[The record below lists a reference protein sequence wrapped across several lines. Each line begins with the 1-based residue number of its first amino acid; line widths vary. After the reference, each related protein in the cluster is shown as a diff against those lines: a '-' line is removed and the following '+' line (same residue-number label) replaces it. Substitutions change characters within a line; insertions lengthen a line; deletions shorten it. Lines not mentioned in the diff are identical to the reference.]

1 MGEFGMVIKYI
12 DIVVIQNNSDDIK
25 MPNVQPRLL
34 SKTRT
39 PSWLQCLCNL
49 IMKYAQRRL
58 QTICKNNSALMKKT
72 IPKSRMLSWR
82 HGVYWRP

>member
-49 IMKYAQRRL
+49 IMKYAQKRL
-58 QTICKNNSALMKKT
+58 ETICKNNSALMKKQCR
-72 IPKSRMLSWR
+72 KSRMLSWR
-82 HGVYWRP
+82 VGWRP